1 MYCLIHQKRIKMKK
15 NIFLSLALTA
25 LLASCS
31 QTPKTASIEGVY
43 SMDQAVISDG
53 TTETVNLAA
62 EGNTQFKMYTP
73 ESYFFIYQGKDASIG
88 FGVGA
93 YTFAD
98 GKVVETNIF
107 NTNTLDSTQ
116 VANLEIA
123 QTEKGYTQ
131 SIPEFLMNG
140 TKWSLK
146 ETYSTIAASGTS
158 QLDGVWHQTKSI
170 NVTGQD
176 SVVNT
181 YNEYKI
187 YQAGHFMWAARFL
200 ADTTSTT
207 YSKAIGH
214 GTFTLNNNDLTE
226 DLTFTSNKSWAGKY
240 SIPVTFNGTDE
251 FTQTIVDTVNKV
263 TSIKTYKRVSK

>member
-1 MYCLIHQKRIKMKK
+1 MKK
-15 NIFLSLALTA
+15 NIFLSLALIA

-98 GKVVETNIF
+98 GKIVETNIF

-116 VANLEIA
+116 
-123 QTEKGYTQ
+123 
-131 SIPEFLMNG
+131 
-140 TKWSLK
+140 
-146 ETYSTIAASGTS
+146 
-158 QLDGVWHQTKSI
+158 
-170 NVTGQD
+170 
-176 SVVNT
+176 
-181 YNEYKI
+181 
-187 YQAGHFMWAARFL
+187 
-200 ADTTSTT
+200 
-207 YSKAIGH
+207 
-214 GTFTLNNNDLTE
+214 
-226 DLTFTSNKSWAGKY
+226 
-240 SIPVTFNGTDE
+240 
-251 FTQTIVDTVNKV
+251 
-263 TSIKTYKRVSK
+263 

>member
-1 MYCLIHQKRIKMKK
+1 MKK
-15 NIFLSLALTA
+15 NIFLGFALTA

-31 QTPKTASIEGVY
+31 ESPKSVSMTGVY
-43 SMDQAVISDG
+43 SMDEAVISDG
-53 TTETVNLAA
+53 TTETVTLAT
-62 EGNTQFKMYTP
+62 EGNTQYKMYTP
-73 ESYFFIYQGKDASIG
+73 DSYFFIYQAKDSSVG
-88 FGVGA
+88 FGLGS

-131 SIPEFLMNG
+131 TIPELTLNG
-140 TKWSLK
+140 KKWNLK
-146 ETYSTIAASGTS
+146 ETYTSIAASGTS
-158 QLDGVWHQTKSI
+158 ALDGVWHQTKSI

-187 YQAGHFMWAARFL
+187 YHAGHFMWAARFL
-200 ADTTSTT
+200 GDTTSTT
-207 YSKAIGH
+207 YTKAIGQ

-226 DLTFTSNKSWAGKY
+226 DLTFTSNKAWAGKY
-240 SIPVTFNGTDE
+240 NIPVTFNGTDE
-251 FTQTIVDTVNKV
+251 FTQTIVDTINKV

>member
-1 MYCLIHQKRIKMKK
+1 MKK
-15 NIFLSLALTA
+15 NIFLSLAVSV

-53 TTETVNLAA
+53 TTETVNLAT

-88 FGVGA
+88 FGVGS

-116 VANLEIA
+116 VANLEIT

-140 TKWSLK
+140 KKWSLK
-146 ETYSTIAASGTS
+146 ETYSTITASGTS